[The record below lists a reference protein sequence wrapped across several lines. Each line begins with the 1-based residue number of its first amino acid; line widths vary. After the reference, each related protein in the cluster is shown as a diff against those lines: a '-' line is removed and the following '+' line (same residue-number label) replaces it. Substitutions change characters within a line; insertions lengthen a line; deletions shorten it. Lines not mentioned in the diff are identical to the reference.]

1 MRVNKQTYNKLVN
14 NSINQKQN
22 KYKNKKVE
30 YDGIKFDSKKEYAYY
45 LKLKLMEQADEIF
58 DLERQKE
65 FVLIETFK
73 LADKTYRKTSYFAD
87 FVYLDKEGNWHVID
101 VKSEAT
107 RKDKTYRLKKKLMA
121 WKYGIEIEEV

>member
-1 MRVNKQTYNKLVN
+1 MKISKETYNKLLN
-14 NSINQKQN
+14 NSITQKQN

-30 YDGIKFDSKKEYAYY
+30 YDGMKFDSKKEYAYY
-45 LKLKLMEQADEIF
+45 LKLKLMEKADEIF

-73 LADKTYRKTSYFAD
+73 LADKTYRKMCYIAD
-87 FVYLDKEGNWHVID
+87 FTYLDKYGKLHVID
-101 VKSEAT
+101 VKSPST
-107 RKDKTYRLKKKLMA
+107 RTQVYQLKKKLMA